1 MYILF
6 ITRYDMCYIT
16 LGIQASINIDEYGGG
31 ISSGEE
37 EQVCMTLYIVTLG
50 LMCYI
55 YAAMVHLYRS
65 VSETLFL
72 PRKRTTL

>member
-37 EQVCMTLYIVTLG
+37 EQVCMTLCIVTLG

-55 YAAMVHLYRS
+55 YICSNGAS
-65 VSETLFL
+65 VQISVRNTVFA
-72 PRKRTTL
+72 T